1 MNESK
6 APQHT
11 SVELVF
17 QLPDTSFCGDDFGGC
32 TIGYVMGYFV
42 PRTVFV
48 VKEPRD
54 NHMYGDRVTR
64 LCPFIYYP
72 ADKWNKT
79 DMYDA
84 QIGLKRE

>member
-1 MNESK
+1 M
-6 APQHT
+6 
-11 SVELVF
+11 
-17 QLPDTSFCGDDFGGC
+17 
-32 TIGYVMGYFV
+32 GYVV
-42 PRTVFV
+42 PSTFFV

-54 NHMYGDRVTR
+54 NHMYDDRVTR